1 MAFSG
6 VRQKKQSCALFLIRI
21 SVLLTQ
27 VGLSGRESEGG
38 LEDNLVKFASNHS
51 ATIVLQATVQ
61 RAGISMEWTG
71 SHALVTSSYAPRELK

>member
-27 VGLSGRESEGG
+27 AGLSGRESEGG

-51 ATIVLQATVQ
+51 ATIVQQAPVQ
-61 RAGISMEWTG
+61 CAGINMEWMGT
-71 SHALVTSSYAPRELK
+71 HALTSSYAPRELK